1 MELEYIIEQ
10 LQKAFETESIKEV
23 VVDSNWLA
31 INKETGINSTGFCF
45 AASEVIYRLTGGSDI
60 WTVKRLSNIDN
71 LWDGGTHYFLEK
83 KSNKEILDITSDQ
96 YTKRGITVPYE
107 LAKGTGLRNV
117 SKKARLL
124 AELSGLGK
132 L

>member
-1 MELEYIIEQ
+1 
-10 LQKAFETESIKEV
+10 
-23 VVDSNWLA
+23 LA

-45 AASEVIYRLTGGSDI
+45 AASEVIYRLTGGSNT
-60 WTVKRLSNIDN
+60 WTVKRLTNIDN
-71 LWDGGTHYFLEK
+71 LWNGGTHYFLER

-96 YTKRGITVPYE
+96 YTKQGTTIPYE
-107 LAKGTGLRNV
+107 LSKGTGLRSV

-124 AELSGLGK
+124 AKLSGLGE